1 MKINIFEEIIKFV
14 LIIFIIIMVSKLFL
28 HKENFASTSLKA
40 KAPLKATSENEPT
53 GNLSKTNSPL
63 KATTES
69 GPTGASTNASTPAPV
84 AETTNTNISPDSIGD
99 LAVDNLNVTG
109 VMDIF
114 PPGIVTAWSGTTAP
128 KGWVL
133 CDGKNGTP
141 DLTNKFIFGQG
152 QGPNLS
158 ARKMGDTGGE
168 ENHTLNNNEIG
179 DHVHAYMSGLSSAN
193 GLTDISGGGRDWAS
207 VLMGAQ
213 GAATTGPTGGN
224 MPHNNMPP
232 YYVLAYVM
240 KV

>member
-28 HKENFASTSLKA
+28 HKENFASTA
-40 KAPLKATSENEPT
+40 
-53 GNLSKTNSPL
+53 L
-63 KATTES
+63 KATTPVGATS
-69 GPTGASTNASTPAPV
+69 PTVSTPAPV
-84 AETTNTNISPDSIGD
+84 TANTPSPVTVTANTSPDSIGD

-114 PPGIVTAWSGTTAP
+114 PPGLVVAWSGTTAP

-152 QGPNLS
+152 QGPNLL

-168 ENHTLNNNEIG
+168 ENHTLTNNEIG
-179 DHVHAYMSGLSSAN
+179 DHNHAYMSGLSSAN

-207 VLMGAQ
+207 VLMGFQ
-213 GAATTGPTGGN
+213 GAAITGPTGGN

-232 YYVLAYVM
+232 YYVLAYIM